1 MSTMRVRTIGTIST
15 RDTHT
20 QVVESL
26 QWDLRPENMTIR
38 HVIGASRDPSLTVEN
53 RSVRTLRPPPG
64 GGGEES
70 GRTDPSDHSQLLLRR
85 VLSFLTASTRI
96 RDRGD
101 VLRRR
106 VFSWKGVQGVLDCDE
121 QVLTICG
128 ISTNKL

>member
-1 MSTMRVRTIGTIST
+1 
-15 RDTHT
+15 
-20 QVVESL
+20 
-26 QWDLRPENMTIR
+26 MTIR

-53 RSVRTLRPPPG
+53 RSVGWFEPFVLLRAVRE
-64 GGGEES
+64 GGEQEDGS
-70 GRTDPSDHSQLLLRR
+70 IRPASFAFHSQLLLRR